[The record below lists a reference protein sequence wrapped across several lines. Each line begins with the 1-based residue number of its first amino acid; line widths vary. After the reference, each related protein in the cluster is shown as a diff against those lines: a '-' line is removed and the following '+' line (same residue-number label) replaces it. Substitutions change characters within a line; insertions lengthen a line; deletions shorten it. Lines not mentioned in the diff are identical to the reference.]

1 MIKWFPR
8 FLLVGALAALA
19 QLAAPLP
26 AAAQSSGRC
35 GEAIRVQP
43 GDTLFRI
50 AHYCGTTI
58 AELVRANPRITNP
71 NRIYA
76 GQIIRMPLQRARR
89 APSRPEDCGSSV
101 TFRTGDTLAWIAQ
114 QCGTTVTA
122 LLRANPQ
129 IRDVST
135 IRLGEVIRM
144 PRAVPER
151 RPRAEPRR
159 ASPRT
164 PAQPS
169 PGIEVVGTLT
179 REGATCPALRGDDGR
194 LYTLAGHI
202 GNFIPGDRVWV
213 QGEQAEM
220 STCMQGV
227 TIAIDRILRAR

>member
-114 QCGTTVTA
+114 QCGTTVPA

-135 IRLGEVIRM
+135 IRRGEVIRM
-144 PRAVPER
+144 PGAMPDR
-151 RPRAEPRR
+151 RPRAELRR
-159 ASPRT
+159 APPPPRVD
-164 PAQPS
+164 
-169 PGIEVVGTLT
+169 IFGTLT
-179 REGATCPALRGDDGR
+179 REGATCPAMRGDDGR

-202 GNFIPGDRVWV
+202 GDLVPGDRVRV
-213 QGEQAEM
+213 QGERAEM
-220 STCMQGV
+220 STCMQGE
-227 TIAIDRILRAR
+227 TITIYRILRAR